1 VDRAFGV
8 DEAFGADADEASSST
23 IDMSL
28 HPRDGF
34 EASITDKVL
43 LALLKIME
51 NEGGP
56 IS

>member
-1 VDRAFGV
+1 
-8 DEAFGADADEASSST
+8 
-23 IDMSL
+23 MSL